1 MFRCYHDGFF
11 FCHLLW
17 HCIYPAKP
25 FRRSCWNIAPRARAW
40 LRAAFEGVISSYKD
54 SFHN

>member
-1 MFRCYHDGFF
+1 MDFF